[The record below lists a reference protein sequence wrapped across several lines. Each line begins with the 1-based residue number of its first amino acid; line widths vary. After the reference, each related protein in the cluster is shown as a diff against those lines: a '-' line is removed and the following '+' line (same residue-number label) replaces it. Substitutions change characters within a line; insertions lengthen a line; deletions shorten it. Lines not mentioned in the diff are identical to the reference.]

1 MPYAKTI
8 FMKKIFRSFAGV
20 LLLST
25 LVCSS
30 AQSGSIQ
37 DSATALDETYLR
49 ADLKKLA
56 PRMAALLKVDRA
68 VVEQAIVEKRKKF
81 STLALATL
89 LAEKTGADAAK
100 LISTARDDNWTAEL
114 KKAGLA
120 DEKIVEYLDSL
131 QSELAFVLLDFRTAK
146 R

>member
-1 MPYAKTI
+1 MPYAKII

-37 DSATALDETYLR
+37 ESATALDETYLR

-89 LAEKTGADAAK
+89 LAEKTGGDAAK
-100 LISTARDDNWTAEL
+100 LISTRDDNWTAEL

-120 DEKIVEYLDSL
+120 DEKVVEYLDSL
-131 QSELAFVLLDFRTAK
+131 QSELAFVMLDYRTAK